1 MNTLSC
7 RSGRECAPTPNTRAQ
22 TPMTS
27 KRCGAFKRSWTR
39 SVRGDVY
46 RLRAAR
52 DAAGPEQQG
61 LRYAVVLQSDDLN
74 LSTAIVAPTSTRA
87 HLYVFRPEVTVRGTP
102 TRLMLD
108 QLRSVDREKAIGD
121 RVGRLSPDEM
131 SEVNRLLRAVLDIL

>member
-1 MNTLSC
+1 LKKFDES
-7 RSGRECAPTPNTRAQ
+7 
-22 TPMTS
+22 
-27 KRCGAFKRSWTR
+27 KRSWTS

-52 DAAGPEQQG
+52 DAVVHEQQG
-61 LRYAVVLQSDDLN
+61 PRYAVVLQSDDLN

-87 HLYVFRPEVTVRGTP
+87 HPYVFRPEVTVRGTP

-108 QLRSVDREKAIGD
+108 QLRSVDQEKAIGD

-131 SEVNRLLRAVLDIL
+131 VEVNRLLRAVLDIL